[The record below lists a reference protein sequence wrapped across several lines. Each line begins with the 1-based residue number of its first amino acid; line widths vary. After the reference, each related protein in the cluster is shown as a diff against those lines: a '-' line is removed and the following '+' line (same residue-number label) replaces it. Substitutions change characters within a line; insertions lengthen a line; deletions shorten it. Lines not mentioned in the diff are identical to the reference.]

1 MNPDDKD
8 TKPGPAKPN
17 PFEPSQAEID
27 QEFALRDSKAPWP
40 KTIEEL
46 IAYIRDLE
54 SQKHT
59 YGTCVYGVSLA
70 ATAAFNYM
78 SGKLGITGFQASAAD
93 LDVIRR
99 TRGIEGSFI
108 LFKAEDLLYPQ
119 YDLVSRMRD
128 WCENQSGWLA
138 ERAKLKL
145 AEFEG
150 KEHQPHPNVKAHWE
164 KLASY
169 VPPDAHAD

>member
-1 MNPDDKD
+1 MNPDDKAQE
-8 TKPGPAKPN
+8 PGPEKPKS
-17 PFEPSQAEID
+17 FEPSPEEIN

-40 KTIEEL
+40 KTYLEL
-46 IAYIRDLE
+46 SDYIHSLAE
-54 SQKHT
+54 QKHT
-59 YGTCVYGVSLA
+59 YGTCVYAVSLA
-70 ATAAFNYM
+70 ATAAFNFM

-99 TRGIEGSFI
+99 TRSIEGSFI

-119 YDLVSRMRD
+119 YDLEQKMRMWAVD
-128 WCENQSGWLA
+128 QSDWLA

-150 KEHQPHPNVKAHWE
+150 KEHQPHPDVLAHWK
-164 KLASY
+164 KLAANAGT
-169 VPPDAHAD
+169 DAHAD